1 MAIIFSYPTLSSL
14 SSDDLLLVSDVS
26 VTGKPTKNITV
37 QQIVDLI
44 PGLVPGGGTVTSIGL
59 NFQSTGLTTGGGQS
73 QTIVNTGD
81 FNIAGT
87 LAQGHGGTGISTYST
102 GQLFYTNSTS
112 EITLLNPS
120 SQGDI
125 LSLDANLI
133 PEWTAPAASGV
144 TQITTTSSISGITLT
159 STPSPITG
167 VGTIDI
173 AGTLGIA
180 NGGTSSNSQQGALDE
195 ITAAS
200 SGTAG
205 QVLTTDGANASWG
218 SLSSG
223 VTSWSGGSTGLLA
236 SGADPGTG
244 AVVLSGQLNV
254 NSGGTGLTGLAG
266 SDTGSMFWY
275 NNGASTTALQK
286 LGIGTLNQVLTVANN
301 GGTLEPE
308 WSDSTISPAG
318 TGGMVQ
324 YHSLGGT
331 SVFAATSDFIVT
343 TRGGAGET
351 GRVLTI
357 GETVGPTS
365 GILEL
370 QGGGTNGDGGRIE
383 FWSKNNNNFV
393 RLLGQK
399 ETGLTASYA
408 LYWPELSPSASF
420 GEHGQYMYL
429 ASDALGNLIWLDDPT
444 VNRNG
449 LTIQNVS
456 GQDYLSATVSNN
468 SYVYTAASTNTS
480 TKLLNNSDTNNTAIE
495 VNVTLG
501 SGVTLG
507 GSQLDVS
514 HTDVYQNANPG
525 QPLTIEAN
533 PLLSTDS
540 NGRGL
545 AGIKDITIDSAG
557 HISGYTINNKWNRY
571 PTAGIILGDNPDL
584 AVAPAGN
591 YFTPAVKNL
600 AWVTWSQGRQQIDFL
615 LEFTAAEIVAAGIT
629 TGTIYMGGFA
639 VGSTLNSS
647 NSGVPTP
654 GSANLFL
661 NRNDNMGHFDSV
673 SNLNKEAPVV
683 GAMATSSTYTT
694 FELLARDSNTMVTKT
709 AKWENRDPE
718 SGTFILEGTINI
730 LRWVYE

>member
-318 TGGMVQ
+318 NTTEIQFNASGSFG
-324 YHSLGGT
+324 
-331 SVFAATSDFIVT
+331 ATPLLRTLFST
-343 TRGGAGET
+343 GAGPDVQQFFVGDVNNAGAGYGELVLHGYDNSANGKPGVIRFYT
-351 GRVLTI
+351 GN
-357 GETVGPTS
+357 GTVV
-365 GILEL
+365 
-370 QGGGTNGDGGRIE
+370 RI
-383 FWSKNNNNFV
+383 F
-393 RLLGQK
+393 GQ
-399 ETGLTASYA
+399 
-408 LYWPELSPSASF
+408 
-420 GEHGQYMYL
+420 
-429 ASDALGNLIWLDDPT
+429 
-444 VNRNG
+444 
-449 LTIQNVS
+449 
-456 GQDYLSATVSNN
+456 GQDYNDADSYDLYLPVTQPSQTQTRSYLYSDSSGQLNWIGSNQVEPTWRTGIIN
-468 SYVYTAASTNTS
+468 SGGEDYLTLYKGSTQNSSSIS
-480 TKLLNNSDTNNTAIE
+480 TKLSVNQAGVNNLALELSVTVGTTNSA
-495 VNVTLG
+495 
-501 SGVTLG
+501 
-507 GSQLDVS
+507 LDYS

-533 PLLSTDS
+533 PTLSTDA

-557 HISGYTINNKWNRY
+557 HISGYTRNNAWNY
-571 PTAGIILGDNPDL
+571 YSSAGIILGDNQNLGPT
-584 AVAPAGN
+584 PAGN
-591 YFTPAVKNL
+591 NFTPAVKNL

-647 NSGVPTP
+647 NVGVPVP
-654 GSANLFL
+654 GSGNVFIS
-661 NRNDNMGHFDSV
+661 RNSNMGHVNAS
-673 SNLNKEAPVV
+673 SINKEAPVSGV
-683 GAMATSSTYTT
+683 FSSTSGTYAT
-694 FELLARDSNTMVTKT
+694 FELLARDSNTGVTKVS
-709 AKWENRDPE
+709 KWENRDPE
-718 SGTFILEGTINI
+718 SGTFTLEGTINI
-730 LRWVYE
+730 LRPSYE

>member
-73 QTIVNTGD
+73 ETIVNTGD

-133 PEWTAPAASGV
+133 PEWTSASPSGV
-144 TQITTTSSISGITLT
+144 TQITTTSSLSGITLT

-173 AGTLGIA
+173 DGTLGLA
-180 NGGTSSNSQQGALDE
+180 NGGTNSNSQQGALDE

-205 QVLTTDGANASWG
+205 QVLITDGANASWG
-218 SLSSG
+218 TLSSG

-236 SGADPGTG
+236 SGTDPGTG

-275 NNGASTTALQK
+275 NNGTSTTALQK

-308 WSDSTISPAG
+308 WSDSTISAAG
-318 TGGMVQ
+318 NTTEIQVNSNGN
-324 YHSLGGT
+324 
-331 SVFAATSDFIVT
+331 FAATPLLRTLFST
-343 TRGGAGET
+343 GAGPNKQQFFVGDVNNAGAGYGEL
-351 GRVLTI
+351 VLH
-357 GETVGPTS
+357 GYDNS
-365 GILEL
+365 
-370 QGGGTNGDGGRIE
+370 TNGKPGVIRFYTGNGTLVRI
-383 FWSKNNNNFV
+383 F
-393 RLLGQK
+393 GQ
-399 ETGLTASYA
+399 GDDYNDADSYD
-408 LYWPELSPSASF
+408 LYLPNTSPLSSGKS
-420 GEHGQYMYL
+420 YL
-429 ASDALGNLIWLDDPT
+429 YSDS
-444 VNRNG
+444 
-449 LTIQNVS
+449 S
-456 GQDYLSATVSNN
+456 GQLNWAGESEVEPTWRTGIINSGGEDYLTLYKGANAN
-468 SYVYTAASTNTS
+468 SSSIS
-480 TKLLNNSDTNNTAIE
+480 TKLSVNQAGVNNLALEVSVSVGTTNSA
-495 VNVTLG
+495 
-501 SGVTLG
+501 
-507 GSQLDVS
+507 LDYS

-533 PLLSTDS
+533 PINSTDA

-571 PTAGIILGDNPDL
+571 PTAGIILGDSPNL
-584 AVAPAGN
+584 AVSPTGN
-591 YFTPAVKNL
+591 YFTPAVKNR
-600 AWVTWSQGRQQIDFL
+600 AWVTWSQGRQQIDFW
-615 LEFTAAEIVAAGIT
+615 LEFTEAEIAAAGIT
-629 TGTIYMGGFA
+629 TGSIYMGGLYF
-639 VGSTLNSS
+639 GSTLNSNNPGTPS
-647 NSGVPTP
+647 P
-654 GSANLFL
+654 GSANLFIT
-661 NRNDNMGHFDSV
+661 RNDNMGHFDAV
-673 SNLNKEAPVV
+673 NNLNKEAPVV
-683 GAMATSSTYTT
+683 GSMDATSTFTT
-694 FELLARDSNTMVTKT
+694 FQLLARDSNTMVTKT
-709 AKWENRDPE
+709 SKWENRDPE
-718 SGTFILEGTINI
+718 SGTFTLEGTMNI
-730 LRWVYE
+730 IRWLYE